1 MRPWGVF
8 GEKER
13 MCRKKERRNGRESVK
28 NVFEEVE
35 WRALLKRFEG
45 AKEPGRGEAVSAA
58 REARRNGLQ
67 AAVEK
72 ESLWGVWKM
81 Q

>member
-1 MRPWGVF
+1 MAGSFQEVS
-8 GEKER
+8 G
-13 MCRKKERRNGRESVK
+13 RKGTRKGERRYLRDRV
-28 NVFEEVE
+28 
-35 WRALLKRFEG
+35 
-45 AKEPGRGEAVSAA
+45 VSAA
-58 REARRNGLQ
+58 REARRNGLR